1 MPPGCLPGH
10 FESQI
15 FLGWFKKIFSPNN
28 PFNIMKKLG
37 AGDLHHQFERVI
49 SLFTG
54 KAARQGYLAS
64 IDQSII
70 SLSNFIAT
78 IILARNASPTELG
91 VYGVGF
97 TALRLIRAIQDGLII
112 QPLNTFGA
120 GLTNCKWRIYFS
132 STGVFQI
139 ALAMLL
145 SFGAVVAGWLLSES
159 GNDTAGPAMSSLWS
173 VFLFWQLFEFIRRT
187 LYTRANVQYAVIMST
202 LSNIVRILFMLW
214 LIIQDN
220 LTGTTTILAISIGS
234 LIGMIPGLWKTKNF
248 WVHHGLRLRET
259 WDKNW
264 RFGKWILGSSTANW
278 LALEFYPVL
287 AAGLISFAAAGA
299 YRAIQN
305 LVAPIHVLIRAT
317 DTFLT
322 PRAAKLYDQSGLPGL
337 SQTIRITYLIIAV
350 PVFGVLVFAL
360 LFPEQLLNLFY
371 GDTYN
376 QYSSGVIFMALSYV
390 FLFGYSPVV
399 TALKAVRIG
408 QPIFIAS
415 IAAITAMFT
424 VGIFLVIKRDVYGT
438 LAGQALNSFLIFTI
452 LWMSWYSIRKGLHTP
467 SQQSEPNPD

>member
-1 MPPGCLPGH
+1 
-10 FESQI
+10 
-15 FLGWFKKIFSPNN
+15 
-28 PFNIMKKLG
+28 MKKLRLKG
-37 AGDLHHQFERVI
+37 LNHNFEKAVLI
-49 SLFTG
+49 FSGT
-54 KAARQGYLAS
+54 AARQGYLAS

-70 SLSNFIAT
+70 SLSNFVAT

-97 TALRLIRAIQDGLII
+97 TALRLVRAIQDGIII

-120 GLTNCKWRIYFS
+120 GLVNNKWRVYFS

-139 ALAMLL
+139 ALAVIMSL
-145 SFGAVVAGWLLSES
+145 GAATIGWFLTKS
-159 GNDTAGPAMSSLWS
+159 GNDIAGPAIYSLWTA
-173 VFLFWQLFEFIRRT
+173 FFCWQLFEFVRRT
-187 LYTRANVQYAVIMST
+187 LYTRTSVQYAVFMSA
-202 LSNIVRILFMLW
+202 LSNTARIVFMVW
-214 LIIQDN
+214 LLIQGN
-220 LTGTTTILAISIGS
+220 LSGTTSILALSIGS
-234 LIGMIPGLWKTKNF
+234 LIGLIPGVWRSRNY
-248 WVHHGLRLRET
+248 WVHKKLQLSET

-322 PRAAKLYDQSGLPGL
+322 PRAAKIFDQSGLSGL
-337 SQTIRITYLIIAV
+337 GNIIRTTYLILAA
-350 PVFGVLVFAL
+350 PVLGVLVIAL
-360 LFPEQLLNLFY
+360 LFPEQILTLFY
-371 GDTYN
+371 GNTYN
-376 QYSSGVIFMALSYV
+376 QYSNGIILMALSYI

-415 IAAITAMFT
+415 LAAIGAMFT
-424 VGIFLVIKRDVYGT
+424 IGILLVIKWGVYGT
-438 LAGQALNSFLIFTI
+438 LAGQALNSFLLFVI
-452 LWMSWYSIRKGLHTP
+452 LWGFWYVIQKRLRIFNQNSY
-467 SQQSEPNPD
+467 PNPN